1 MLSVAKLATPLT
13 AATVVVP
20 ASVPPAG
27 LVPPSATVT
36 LPEKLG
42 TVFPAASCAATC
54 TAGVSVVPAVVF
66 AGWTVKI
73 GRASC
78 RERVQIGVLVAPV
91 SHVDVAA
98 DGKPAP
104 REVMEV
110 ATMGGTT

>member
-42 TVFPAASCAATC
+42 GGCPGASGAAIGAA
-54 TAGVSVVPAVVF
+54 GGSVVAAVAF
-66 AGWTVKI
+66 AGCTVSA
-73 GRASC
+73 GWVAAPGVMRN
-78 RERVQIGVLVAPV
+78 GVLVAPV
-91 SHVDVAA
+91 SPVA
-98 DGKPAP
+98 
-104 REVMEV
+104 V
-110 ATMGGTT
+110 AVNV

>member
-54 TAGVSVVPAVVF
+54 TAGVSVAPAVVF
-66 AGWTVKI
+66 AGWTVNT
-73 GRASC
+73 RRSE
-78 RERVQIGVLVAPV
+78 ERRVGQECVPGAPV
-91 SHVDVAA
+91 NHVAETV
-98 DGKPAP
+98 
-104 REVMEV
+104 RQ
-110 ATMGGTT
+110 